1 VLLRTRTPEGERFM
15 TDTEHGRGDAPVQAE
30 YLVIGDENA
39 RIDGVLRQAAGGRSS
54 TVLIQ
59 THPRAR
65 SEENLT
71 GWPCPELPARGFDT
85 FAYNNRVTNS
95 TAGTEVV
102 TEWEELAL
110 DVAAAVT
117 EMRKRGYRSVI
128 LYGYS
133 AGGPL
138 VSYYQNVAENG
149 NAVFRGGDTL
159 SGFTGFERGG
169 RELRLP
175 PADGI
180 VVQNSTTGTGYSFL
194 TRLDGAVVDESTGE
208 RDPEL
213 DLFEPSNGYDPATGA
228 ASYSRA
234 FLRRY
239 FAAQCLRMDRLI
251 ASAQERLEASLAG
264 RGRFRDDDLM
274 VIPGIRAEP
283 ASVDL
288 ALAAQTSEPRPL
300 HPSGATTVVRSSR
313 RVVPNYALR
322 NRRFRDGGTVHTYRS
337 FLSYRAVIAD
347 PASHDPDAVTPETA
361 GVRLESTN
369 STTPGN
375 IAGISVPLLIT
386 SGTADTQVHIPHAEL
401 MFNAATRTRD
411 KEIAF
416 IEGAE
421 HDMTPVRPESGDTRG
436 THLQVVSE
444 WLEARFGPAAR

>member
-1 VLLRTRTPEGERFM
+1 M
-15 TDTEHGRGDAPVQAE
+15 TETEPRRPGALTQAE
-30 YLVIGDENA
+30 YLVVDDENA
-39 RIDGVLRQAAGGRSS
+39 RIDGVLRRAAGSRSS
-54 TVLIQ
+54 TVVIQ

-65 SEENLT
+65 SDENLV

-110 DVAAAVT
+110 DVAAAVA
-117 EMRKRGYRSVI
+117 EMRRRGYRHVV

-149 NAVFRGGDTL
+149 NGVFRGGDTL

-169 RELRLP
+169 RELALP

-194 TRLDGAVVDESTGE
+194 ARLDGSVTDESTGA
-208 RDPEL
+208 RDPDL
-213 DLFEPSNGYDPATGA
+213 DPFEPRNGYDPGTGA
-228 ASYSRA
+228 ATYA
-234 FLRRY
+234 PEFLRRY
-239 FAAQCLRMDRLI
+239 FAAQCRRMDRLI
-251 ASAQERLEASLAG
+251 AGAQERLETSRSG

-274 VIPGIRAEP
+274 VIPGIRGEP

-288 ALAAQTSEPRPL
+288 ALAARTSVPRPL
-300 HPSGATTVVRSSR
+300 HPSGAATVVRSSR
-313 RVVPNYALR
+313 RVVPNYATR
-322 NRRFRDGGTVHTYRS
+322 NRRFRDGGTVHTCRS
-337 FLSYRAVIAD
+337 FLSYRAVLAD
-347 PASHDPDAVTPETA
+347 PAIHDPDAVTIETA

-375 IAGISVPLLIT
+375 IAGVSVPLLIT
-386 SGTADTQVHIPHAEL
+386 SGTADTQVHLPHAEL
-401 MFNAATRTRD
+401 MFNAATRSTD
-411 KEIAF
+411 KELAF

-421 HDMTPVRPESGDTRG
+421 HDMTPVRPESGDTRAV
-436 THLQVVSE
+436 HLDVLAT
-444 WLEARFGPAAR
+444 WLETRFGSNAG